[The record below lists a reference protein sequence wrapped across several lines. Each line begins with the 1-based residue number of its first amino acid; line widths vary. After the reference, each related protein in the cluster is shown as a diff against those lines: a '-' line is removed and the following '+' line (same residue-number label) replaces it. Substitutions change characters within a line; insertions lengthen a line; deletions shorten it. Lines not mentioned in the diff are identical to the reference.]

1 MGNLRKSLDKL
12 KFDQRMVDWNYTEG
26 LLTKEEYRKH
36 LESLPDMSHKAV
48 ELTLEE
54 ETNGADGASH
64 FNNSHN

>member
-36 LESLPDMSHKAV
+36 LESLPDMAHKAV

-54 ETNGADGASH
+54 EANGADGDSH